1 MHKEAKAKVVASVW
15 RAKFIQF
22 LTSLA
27 VLPRSI
33 WKKRMNSIDRV
44 KIASGQSEK
53 NAAYN
58 TREINFN
65 NTHLQSYTAF
75 ETWSYIHIHIIQYT
89 ALMVMK
95 LFLFVH
101 INVTKSNKINV
112 QENPLLYLVLRAVK
126 GDYI

>member
-65 NTHLQSYTAF
+65 PNPPDPL
-75 ETWSYIHIHIIQYT
+75 
-89 ALMVMK
+89 
-95 LFLFVH
+95 
-101 INVTKSNKINV
+101 
-112 QENPLLYLVLRAVK
+112 PLLLPPDLYAIPFSTVWVSFLDQVRW
-126 GDYI
+126 